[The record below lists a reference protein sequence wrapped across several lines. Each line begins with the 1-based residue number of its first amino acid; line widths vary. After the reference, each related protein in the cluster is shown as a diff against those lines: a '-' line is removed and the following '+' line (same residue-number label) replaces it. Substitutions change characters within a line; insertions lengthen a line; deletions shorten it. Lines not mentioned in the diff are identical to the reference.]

1 MKRSILMFTLL
12 LGLILSVPAGAQS
25 NLAVDVLQVQLWP
38 EYDQPSMLVIYTM
51 ELSDTQPLPV
61 DVTVRIPK
69 SVGIP
74 SAVAVLE
81 DSTLVTREYTRA
93 VDGDWAEI
101 TLQVDF
107 PQIQIEYYDT
117 ALSQQDQPRKFDF
130 RWLAD
135 YDVSN
140 LIVSVRQPVNASGIT
155 ITPSLGSGVQGSDG
169 LLIYSSSMGPVSG
182 GQTFDLLLS
191 YTKSDTT
198 LSSLSGISSAPVSQS
213 QPEATIGGPLP
224 IWAWGLIGL
233 GVVVLVGGGILLYR
247 SNQSYEY
254 AGSYTRKKKQATSR
268 RRPSSAGKTTG
279 TVFCHNCGTQALAGD
294 KFCRECGT
302 KLRL

>member
-1 MKRSILMFTLL
+1 MKRLILIFFLL
-12 LGLILSVPAGAQS
+12 LGLIISVPAGAQS

-51 ELSDTQPLPV
+51 QLSDTQPLPV
-61 DVTVRIPK
+61 DVTFRIPK
-69 SVGIP
+69 SVGVP

-81 DSTLVTREYTRA
+81 NGTLVTREYTRA
-93 VDGDWAEI
+93 VNGDWAEI
-101 TLQVDF
+101 TLQADF

-117 ALSQQDQPRKFDF
+117 ALSQQDQPRKYDF
-130 RWLAD
+130 HWSSD
-135 YDVSN
+135 YAVGN
-140 LIVSVRQPVNASGIT
+140 LIASVRQPVNANGIT

-169 LLIYSSSMGPVSG
+169 LLIYSSSLGPVPA
-182 GQTFDLLLS
+182 GQSFDLSLS
-191 YTKSDTT
+191 YNKNDTT
-198 LSSLSGISSAPVSQS
+198 LSVFSDSSTAPDSQS
-213 QPEATIGGPLP
+213 QPAATISGQLP

-247 SNQSYEY
+247 SNQSIEY

-268 RRPSSAGKTTG
+268 RRSRTGGKTLG
-279 TVFCHNCGTQALAGD
+279 TVFCHNCGTQALDGD

>member
-1 MKRSILMFTLL
+1 MKRPILIFTLL
-12 LGLILSVPAGAQS
+12 LGLILSMPAGAQS

-38 EYDQPSMLVIYTM
+38 EYDQPSMLVIYTL
-51 ELSDTQPLPV
+51 ELSETQPLPV

-81 DSTLVTREYTRA
+81 DATLVTREYTRA
-93 VDGDWAEI
+93 VNGDWAEI
-101 TLQVDF
+101 TLQADF

-117 ALSQQDQPRKFDF
+117 TLSQQDQPRKFDF

-135 YDVSN
+135 YDINN
-140 LIVSVRQPVNASGIT
+140 LIVSVRQPVNASEIT
-155 ITPSLGSGVQGSDG
+155 ITPSLGSGVQGPDG
-169 LLIYSSSMGPVSG
+169 LLIYSSSMGPIPA
-182 GQTFDLLLS
+182 GQTFDLSLS
-191 YTKSDTT
+191 YNKNDTT
-198 LSSLSGISSAPVSQS
+198 LSILSDSSTAPDSQS
-213 QPEATIGGPLP
+213 QPAATIVGPLP

-254 AGSYTRKKKQATSR
+254 AGSYTRKKQQASSR
-268 RRPSSAGKTTG
+268 RRSSAGQKTKG
-279 TVFCHNCGTQALAGD
+279 TVFCHNCGTQALAED